1 MSELIIN
8 HCSPTLAGLKTG
20 SLFSYRFDDAEKLR
34 SKLRELNRIFVPKGM
49 RVVPLFEKDGKALI
63 YVYRPKKLK
72 ADLSDGISKKILCE
86 CGYDCKSPEEYIVA
100 ISKRLG
106 EGCDFPHEI
115 GLFLGYE
122 PSDVDGFM
130 HRKED
135 FLFVGTW
142 KVYGNEK
149 EAKNVLKSF
158 ASVPGF
164 TQNVT
169 KTTFLSK
176 NLPYQSKNPA
186 ASIRE
191 RQPDFL
197 GDLLWLFNGL
207 IFLEVLWLF

>member
-20 SLFSYRFDDAEKLR
+20 SLFSYRFDDVKKLH
-34 SKLRELNRIFVPKGM
+34 SKLRELNRIFVPKDM

-72 ADLSDGISKKILCE
+72 ADLSDEVSKKILCE

-149 EAKNVLKSF
+149 EAKKRFEKFRKCTEVY
-158 ASVPGF
+158 
-164 TQNVT
+164 
-169 KTTFLSK
+169 SK
-176 NLPYQSKNPA
+176 CYKNNFSLEKLTVSK
-186 ASIRE
+186 
-191 RQPDFL
+191 
-197 GDLLWLFNGL
+197 
-207 IFLEVLWLF
+207 